1 MNNFLKIFFLIV
13 VPFSGFSQNKNA
25 AFTSVDDK
33 ILNLAEYQSENS
45 DSLVKIL
52 TKDFS
57 TEIEKVRA
65 LFVWV
70 ANNISYNVPKY
81 AERSRQANAIQK
93 KPDLSESAENII
105 QKRKAV
111 CEGYSNLME
120 ALCTKAGIHCVVV
133 EGIGR
138 PEKNQNDLHAWN
150 AVKIDGEW
158 KLLDVTWSS
167 GGINVNKNKFEKR
180 FDDTFFLMP
189 PAEFIKTHYPFDPVW
204 QLLLKPVKRKEFSQ
218 TKTSSADTTVFN
230 FNDSI
235 NYFFQQDSISQLI
248 SLNRRTVDYDP
259 GNFFAKE
266 NMKNVINYREND
278 KMNRAT
284 DFFEKGI
291 NQYNECSEI
300 INTARKK
307 RNAKKLNDNEEK
319 LKQLIKDSRENI
331 AKAVDLY
338 NTVKFIDSTNSQ
350 ILRLNLQ
357 NGKNNLK
364 QLEQLEKYL
373 EKYFNTPVEKRIF
386 LL

>member
-1 MNNFLKIFFLIV
+1 MNSFLKILFLVVIPFFSL
-13 VPFSGFSQNKNA
+13 SQNRNSAFA
-25 AFTSVDDK
+25 ALDDK
-33 ILNLAEYQSENS
+33 IFNLPEYRSENT

-57 TEIEKVRA
+57 SETEKVRA
-65 LFVWV
+65 VFVWV

-81 AERSRQANAIQK
+81 AERSRQANVIQK
-93 KPDLSESAENII
+93 KADLSESAENII

-120 ALCTKAGIHCVVV
+120 ALCTKAGIQCVVV

-158 KLLDVTWSS
+158 KLLDATWSA

-204 QLLLKPVKRKEFSQ
+204 QLLLQPVKRKEFSQ
-218 TKTSSADTTVFN
+218 TKTSSADTAVFN
-230 FNDSI
+230 FSDSI
-235 NYFFQQDSISQLI
+235 IYFFLQDSISQLI
-248 SLNRRTVDYDP
+248 ALNRRTVEYDP
-259 GNFFAKE
+259 TNVFAKE
-266 NMKNVINYREND
+266 NMKNVINYRENE

-300 INTARKK
+300 INAARKK
-307 RNAKKLNDNEEK
+307 RNVKKLNDNEEK

-331 AKAVDLY
+331 MEAVDLY
-338 NTVKFIDSTNSQ
+338 SAVKFTDSTNSQ

-373 EKYFNTPVEKRIF
+373 QKYFNTPDEKRAYV
-386 LL
+386 L